1 MKDLTLVVMAA
12 GMGSRFGGLK
22 QITPLDEDGNF
33 IIDYS
38 VYDAKKAGF
47 NKVVFV
53 IKEENLHDFESTI
66 GKRLRNQIEVEYAFQ
81 KLEDVPRTLDLSNR
95 KKPWGTVQAVLCAKK
110 YVNGAFVVI
119 NADDF
124 YGYDSF
130 LKAAQFLSAHDQAG
144 KYASIAYPFGVTKS
158 DVGAV
163 KRGVL
168 EIEDGRVHSIIESSI
183 EVIDDEKAL
192 ASPLDGSEPFEI
204 LINAPV
210 SMNMFAFQ
218 HDFFEKLEVYF
229 EDFFAQEDDVV
240 LSCEALLPD
249 CIEKN
254 IKSHEISVYV
264 VSTNGQWLGMT
275 YQEDLKAVKEKIH
288 ELKEKHEY
296 PTNLWS

>member
-22 QITPLDEDGNF
+22 QITPVDEDGNF

-130 LKAAQFLSAHDQAG
+130 FKAAQFLSAHDQAG
-144 KYASIAYPFGVTKS
+144 EYASIAYPFGVTKS